1 MVRQYVERNAFQLQ
15 GVDSLHKLNCLF
27 CIIASQIKEK
37 FDQNE
42 WKVMEPA
49 FLLLSSN
56 SYSCT
61 GGKKWGDFSV
71 HSQVKYREFS
81 IH

>member
-42 WKVMEPA
+42 
-49 FLLLSSN
+49 
-56 SYSCT
+56 
-61 GGKKWGDFSV
+61 
-71 HSQVKYREFS
+71 
-81 IH
+81 